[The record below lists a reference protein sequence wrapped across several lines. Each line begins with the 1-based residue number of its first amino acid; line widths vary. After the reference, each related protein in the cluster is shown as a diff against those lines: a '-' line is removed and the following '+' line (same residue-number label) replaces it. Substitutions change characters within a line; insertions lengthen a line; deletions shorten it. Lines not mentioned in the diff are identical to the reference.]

1 MRIDGTQM
9 TRIKQM
15 NADRNEPGV
24 ALADLAVD
32 NGTRMTP
39 NKQMNADPIEP
50 GVALADLAP
59 WRWIMERG

>member
-1 MRIDGTQM
+1 MAVDNGTRITP
-9 TRIKQM
+9 IKQM
-15 NADRNEPGV
+15 GADRNEPGV

-59 WRWIMERG
+59 WRWITER